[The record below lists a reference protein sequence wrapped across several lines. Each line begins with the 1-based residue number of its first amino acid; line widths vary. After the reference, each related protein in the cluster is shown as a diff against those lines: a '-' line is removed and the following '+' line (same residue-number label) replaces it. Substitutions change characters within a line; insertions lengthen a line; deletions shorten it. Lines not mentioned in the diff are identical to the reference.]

1 MEHEHE
7 ETVLGSWADNV
18 AALTK
23 LENELE
29 ALRVSLLARG
39 ALTPDKNL
47 ELDELLI
54 QIIEKRLELW
64 RESLGV

>member
-7 ETVLGSWADNV
+7 ETVLGSWADQV

-23 LENELE
+23 LETEIE
-29 ALRVSLLARG
+29 AHRASLLARG

-54 QIIEKRLELW
+54 QIIEKRLTLW

>member
-1 MEHEHE
+1 MESEHE
-7 ETVLGSWADNV
+7 ETVLESWADQV

-29 ALRVSLLARG
+29 ADRASLLARG

-47 ELDELLI
+47 AMDEQLI
-54 QIIEKRLELW
+54 QLIEKRLALW
-64 RESLGV
+64 RESLGA

>member
-7 ETVLGSWADNV
+7 ETVLGSWADQV

-23 LENELE
+23 LENEIE
-29 ALRVSLLARG
+29 AHRASLLARG